1 MNQQPQKHDH
11 DFDLV
16 FAKLTELEQQ
26 APQGQ
31 DTEQM
36 SDVEIREYDEIRAL
50 REMVMEVETKPQV
63 YFSTT

>member
-1 MNQQPQKHDH
+1 
-11 DFDLV
+11 
-16 FAKLTELEQQ
+16 
-26 APQGQ
+26 
-31 DTEQM
+31 M